1 MDKIAMVLWGI
12 WRARNEKLW
21 NRISNTAHQVV
32 DSAMQLLSDWKGVRG
47 IEGSNEA
54 NRQQSNQSY
63 TWKKPQAP
71 TFKCN
76 VDATLH
82 NESRNTGMGMVL
94 RDSMGSFISARTN
107 AIPGLV
113 EIKEA
118 EAMAFKEALSWV
130 DDMGIQE
137 VTFGSDSK
145 VVIDAFNSRREDD
158 SEFGILISA
167 CR

>member
-1 MDKIAMVLWGI
+1 MWHLVLSLSNEAEGFVQWLFQILSKAPETAMDKIAMVLWGI

-76 VDATLH
+76 VDATLQ
-82 NESRNTGMGMVL
+82 NESRNTGMGIVL
-94 RDSMGSFISARTN
+94 RDSMGSFISAGTN
-107 AIPGLV
+107 AIPGLAIIRG
-113 EIKEA
+113 EIEK
-118 EAMAFKEALSWV
+118 
-130 DDMGIQE
+130 
-137 VTFGSDSK
+137 
-145 VVIDAFNSRREDD
+145 RR
-158 SEFGILISA
+158 
-167 CR
+167 